1 MINIANLN
9 SQNFARLVKG
19 GKSLVYVYLREK
31 DGTPYYVG
39 VASTSDRPA
48 SKYHVIKPPRNRAL
62 IRVLRSGLSRSQAWL
77 WERYFIVKY
86 GRKDTGTGILRNHS
100 DGGEGNNGYR
110 HTEASKRRLSEVAK
124 GRKQTP
130 EWVERRVSKIR
141 GKNNG
146 MYGRRH
152 TEETRKK
159 MSLERTGKKRAPMA
173 EETKRKLSDAKKGQ
187 PIPWLDKPKS
197 IEQLQKQSHSL
208 RAFHKACQEQR
219 AAERGV
225 TVPELLK
232 LEKKERNQ
240 RSYANWKAKQ
250 AELQQVNAEAA

>member
-1 MINIANLN
+1 MTLANLKP
-9 SQNFARLVKG
+9 QNFARLVRG
-19 GKSLVYVYLREK
+19 GKSLVYVYLRET

-48 SKYHVIKPPRNRAL
+48 SKYHVIKPPRDRAL

-77 WERYFIVKY
+77 WEQYFIAKY

-110 HTEASKRRLSEVAK
+110 HTEASKRRLSEAGK

-141 GKNNG
+141 GENNG
-146 MYGRRH
+146 MHGRRH
-152 TEETRKK
+152 TDETRKK
-159 MSLERTGKKRAPMA
+159 MSLARAGKKRGPMS
-173 EETKRKLSDAKKGQ
+173 EETKRKISEAKKGW
-187 PIPWLDKPKS
+187 PVPWFGKPKS
-197 IEQLQKQSHSL
+197 PQQIEKQSQSL
-208 RAFHKACQEQR
+208 RAFHKAYQEQR

-240 RSYANWKAKQ
+240 RSYAKWKEKQ
-250 AELQQVNAEAA
+250 AQQQPGDAEVA